1 MEKKEPKYSKEQ
13 HMKALLLA
21 AGKGSR
27 LKNVTNNTPKPMV
40 LFHNKPLL
48 QHNIELCKTHGIKE
62 IFINTH
68 HLANKITD
76 YFEDGKKFGVSIRYS
91 YEPELLG
98 TSGALLNFKKH
109 LSQEPFFVLYGD
121 NVSQFNLQSLKEKK
135 ENAIAIIGFH
145 HREDIENCGVAEFDK
160 NNKITKF
167 IEKPNR
173 SDTESRLVNSGA
185 YFLKPEI
192 FKYIPE
198 GFSDFGKDIF
208 PLLLNKNIPMYGV
221 CSSKKVLA
229 FDTEELLQKSQ
240 KDSL

>member
-1 MEKKEPKYSKEQ
+1 
-13 HMKALLLA
+13 MKALILA

-40 LFHNKPLL
+40 LFQNKPLL
-48 QHNIELCKTHGIKE
+48 QHNIELCKTYGIKE
-62 IFINTH
+62 IFINTS

-76 YFEDGKKFGVSIRYS
+76 YFGNGIKFGVSITYS
-91 YEPELLG
+91 YEQELLG
-98 TSGALLNFKKH
+98 TSGALLNFKNY

-121 NVSQFNLQSLKEKK
+121 NVSQFNLQSLKEKGEK
-135 ENAIAIIGFH
+135 ENTIATIGFH
-145 HREDIENCGVAEFDK
+145 HREDIENCGVAEFNK

-192 FKYIPE
+192 FKYITY

-208 PLLLNKNIPMYGV
+208 PLLLKKNIPMYGV
-221 CSSKKVLA
+221 CSNKKVLA

>member
-1 MEKKEPKYSKEQ
+1 
-13 HMKALLLA
+13 MKALILA

-40 LFHNKPLL
+40 LFQDKPLL
-48 QHNIELCKTHGIKE
+48 EHNIELCKTYDIKE
-62 IFINTH
+62 ICINTS

-76 YFEDGKKFGVSIRYS
+76 YFGDGKKFGISITYS

-98 TSGALLNFKKH
+98 TSGALLNFKNF

-121 NVSQFNLQSLKEKK
+121 NVSKFDLQSLKEKSGK
-135 ENAIAIIGFH
+135 ENTIATIGFH
-145 HREDIENCGVAEFDK
+145 HRKDIENCGVAEFDK
-160 NNKITKF
+160 NNRITKF

-173 SDTESRLVNSGA
+173 SDTESRLVNSGI

-198 GFSDFGKDIF
+198 SFSDFGKNIF
-208 PLLLNKNIPMYGV
+208 PLLLNKNIPIYGV
-221 CSSKKVLA
+221 CSNKKVLA
-229 FDTEELLQKSQ
+229 FDTEKLLQKSK